1 MKHAFT
7 TIPGVFWIVTAVVL
21 FFYRLNKKRYN
32 EIVEELKMEK
42 EVDIVAL
49 GELLIDFTEA
59 GRGKDGM
66 KLFEQNPGGA
76 PANLLTVAS
85 HMGYQTA
92 FIGKIGTDMHGA
104 FLKRTL
110 QNEGI
115 AVEHLIEDDQ
125 YFTTLAFVEIDENG
139 ERKFSFA
146 RKPGADTQLCK
157 DELDETLLAGCR
169 IFHFGSLSLTDEPA
183 KSATLEAIRIA
194 KAAGAL
200 ISYDPNYRA
209 SLWKSEA
216 TAVEQMKEV
225 ISFADVMKV
234 SDEES
239 LLLTGE
245 NTFEEAADILLS
257 MGPKLV
263 AITLGSKG
271 VLVATK
277 EKKEHVDG
285 FLTKAVDTTGAGDS
299 FWGGFL
305 SEFLSMHKTVENL
318 DWEEVRACARKGNAV
333 ACLCVQKRGGIPSI
347 PQKKEVED
355 FLKKQIG

>member
-1 MKHAFT
+1 
-7 TIPGVFWIVTAVVL
+7 
-21 FFYRLNKKRYN
+21 
-32 EIVEELKMEK
+32 MEK

-59 GRGKDGM
+59 GYGKDGM

-85 HMGYQTA
+85 HMGYRTS
-92 FIGKIGTDMHGA
+92 FIGKVGKDMHGA

-115 AVEHLIEDDQ
+115 AVDHLIEDDK

-146 RKPGADTQLCK
+146 RKPGADTQLRK
-157 DELDETLLAGCR
+157 EELDPTLLQKGK

-183 KSATLEAIRIA
+183 KSATLEAVHIA
-194 KAAGAL
+194 KDAGAL

-209 SLWKSEA
+209 SLWRNEQ
-216 TAVEQMKEV
+216 TAVQEMKAV
-225 ISFADVMKV
+225 IPFADVMKV

-239 LLLTGE
+239 LLLTGK
-245 NTFEEAADILLS
+245 NSYEEAAEELLS
-257 MGPKLV
+257 MGPELI
-263 AITLGSKG
+263 AITLGS
-271 VLVATK
+271 
-277 EKKEHVDG
+277 
-285 FLTKAVDTTGAGDS
+285 DTTGAGDS

-305 SEFLSMHKTVENL
+305 SQFLSLNKAIDEM
-318 DWEEVRACARKGNAV
+318 DWNDLRACARQGNAV
-333 ACLCVQKRGGIPSI
+333 ACLCVQKRGGIPAI
-347 PQKKEVED
+347 PKKREVME
-355 FLKKQIG
+355 FLNQHIKK